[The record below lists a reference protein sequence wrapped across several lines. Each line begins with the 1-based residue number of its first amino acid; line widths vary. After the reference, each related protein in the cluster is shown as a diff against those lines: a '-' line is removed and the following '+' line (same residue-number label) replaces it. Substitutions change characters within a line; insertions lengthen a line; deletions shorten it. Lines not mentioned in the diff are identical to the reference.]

1 MSKLHRDNAGYVG
14 CSYEETQD
22 PHYSYNKLALALSES
37 EQTVIRDETTITVT
51 QAGGNFIV
59 DGVTQGPVSLA
70 EGSAVTF
77 DQSHSSN
84 TGHPL
89 RFSEYPDGTHGDK
102 FGIFNGTDARYLR
115 GDGNTILAGSD
126 PFTVEAWIKPNTS
139 NIIGLFDAT
148 SGQTGG
154 PRNYGNNTFAI
165 QGHESTGAVVPT
177 SAVKVGQWQHIAVSY
192 RVNTGVNTA
201 MRMDIWVHI
210 DGVRV
215 ATGYRDGGR
224 YTVRPTFDIG
234 TINQGGD
241 GKFNGAI
248 RNFRVTPYLVYPDIS
263 FTPPAFTSTPAT
275 TSISVSSQSKTWGQY
290 NSGGATGSFA
300 EVNPQYIP
308 FTLAANFDCV
318 DFATSPYPPTGASFT
333 VVFGATGA
341 SFDAYYL
348 DLSDNWQSLGTGLTN
363 AANSTRTFTPSTR
376 FKVIRLYSTTGNLG
390 AVEVLNAYN
399 SYDAQNAR
407 VSTLNAG
414 LTNTVSGGVALT
426 NNDVVLGPIE
436 YTTGVTATGT
446 PGQAGAQ
453 TEIVVPFGAPDLYYY
468 CSQHSGMGGSAKTPA
483 DAGMF
488 QSALPILK
496 TDKFGL
502 GGTTGQPVLTVGDP
516 SLSTDNPFGTGN
528 GYSVAFDGNDA
539 LRISGGALLTSD
551 WTIEYWIKGSDF
563 SGIQRHVSAKE
574 DKYGD
579 EHTNLR
585 SYNGSWEF
593 YAGDDPGFQS
603 YSGTTIS
610 TDTWVHAAVCR
621 NGTSIEYFANG
632 NRIATDTIASG
643 TNTTLTEVDVA
654 HGYGSEYFT
663 GNISNVRVSNT
674 GRYTGSTYTIPS
686 STFTVDSN
694 TLLLACHSS
703 SVTTAAGT
711 WASGSMPGLYNAA
724 KDPYGAN
731 VTLAVPMNGTNTA
744 ADFNDYSGD
753 ISGSGSNKAV
763 NVGGAAQTKTDKSYY
778 YGSSGYFDGSHDQLS
793 FAESSDFAFGSG
805 DFTCEVW
812 INPDSWADYR
822 TIVDTR
828 AAGVNS
834 NTGWILGQRANGK
847 VYVYTNSNF
856 LLESNSKPAIGQ
868 WTHVA
873 FIRTAGQMQLYIN
886 GVRES
891 TQNTE
896 KNYTDNHCI
905 IASESY
911 DNNSASFD
919 WTGYLS
925 DLRFYK
931 GVAKYTSNFSL
942 PTPIDLGDL
951 SGNSNDASN
960 SGTTFQNTIKK
971 FYDGATYFDGSSYLS
986 VPSTNGS
993 LDIGDGDFT
1002 IEMWFYD
1009 ASPTSVADYTS
1020 LLASQNYGDGGDG
1033 GLAFNIYINTN
1044 HTGIQIFDDNGGTGN
1059 FTARVSTSGNFS
1071 RGQWAHFA
1079 WSRAGSSN
1087 TVYVNGSQVASFTA
1101 TTNYA
1106 EHGFYVGA
1114 NNYTQSSGA
1123 PQYPHQGYI
1132 QDLKIYKGI
1141 AKYTS
1146 SFSPPERS
1154 VKGTARRYPSG
1165 VYVVS

>member
-22 PHYSYNKLALALSES
+22 PYYSYNKLSLPLSES
-37 EQTVIRDETTITVT
+37 DQTVIRDETTITVT

-59 DGVTQGPVSLA
+59 DGVTQGLVSLA
-70 EGSAVTF
+70 EGSVVTF

-84 TGHPL
+84 IGHPL
-89 RFSEYPDGTHGDK
+89 RLSEYADGTHGDK
-102 FGIFNGTDARYLR
+102 FGIFNGSDPRYLSE
-115 GDGNTILAGSD
+115 GSGNLLSNSQPVTI
-126 PFTVEAWIKPNTS
+126 EAHIKPNTNVIS
-139 NIIGLFDAT
+139 GFFDGG
-148 SGQTGG
+148 SGQTSII
-154 PRNYGNNTFAI
+154 RNYGGNTFAK
-165 QGHESTGAVVPT
+165 QGQASNGAAIPT
-177 SAVKVGQWQHIAVSY
+177 SAVKVGEWQHLAVIFGSGA
-192 RVNTGVNTA
+192 NNG
-201 MRMDIWVHI
+201 MPIWAFI

-215 ATGYRDGGR
+215 ATGYLTGG
-224 YTVRPTFDIG
+224 YTAGSTFDIG
-234 TINQGGD
+234 TINQGND
-241 GKFNGAI
+241 GKFDGLI
-248 RNFRVTPYLVYPDIS
+248 RNFRVTFGTLYPYN
-263 FTPPAFTSTPAT
+263 FTAPAYTSDLTAT
-275 TSISVSSQSKTWGQY
+275 APGYELARVWGQLNTNDY
-290 NSGGATGSFA
+290 DDAFA
-300 EVNPQYIP
+300 QVNPRQMP
-308 FTLAANFDCV
+308 FTLPPNYDCL
-318 DFATSPYPPTGASFT
+318 DFECIPNATASSDFTIEFGSAGASYN
-333 VVFGATGA
+333 
-341 SFDAYYL
+341 AYYL
-348 DLSDNWQSLGTGLTN
+348 DTSNNWQSLGSFSN
-363 AANSTRTFTPSTR
+363 AANSSRTFTPGAGYQA
-376 FKVIRLYSTTGNLG
+376 IRIYSTSGNLG
-390 AVEVLNAYN
+390 QVVIQSAYYETSNA
-399 SYDAQNAR
+399 SAR
-407 VSTLNAG
+407 L
-414 LTNTVSGGVALT
+414 LTMVTSLTDTSGSGRGLT
-426 NNDVVLGPIE
+426 NNDVVLGPLE
-436 YTTGVTATGT
+436 YTTGVTITGT
-446 PGQAGAQ
+446 PGQAGAK

-468 CSQHSGMGGSAKTPA
+468 CSQHPGMGSNAKTPA

-502 GGTTGQPVLTVGDP
+502 GGTSGQPVLTVGDP
-516 SLSTDNPFGTGN
+516 SLSTDNPFGLGN

-539 LRISGGALLTSD
+539 LRITGGALLTSD

-593 YAGDDPGFQS
+593 YAGDDPGYQS
-603 YSGTTIS
+603 YSGTSIS

-621 NGTSIEYFANG
+621 NGTSIEYFAAG

-694 TLLLACHSS
+694 TLLLACHAS

-711 WASGSMPGLYNAA
+711 WASGSMPGLYDAA

-753 ISGSGSNKAV
+753 ISGSGSNKAI

-793 FAESSDFAFGSG
+793 FAESSDFAFGTG

-828 AAGVNS
+828 ASGVNS
-834 NTGWILGQRANGK
+834 DTGWILGQRANGK
-847 VYVYTNSNF
+847 IYVYTNANF
-856 LLESNSKPAIGQ
+856 LLESNTKPAEGQ

-873 FIRTAGQMQLYIN
+873 FVRTAGQMQLYIN

-891 TQNTE
+891 TQNTQ

-911 DNNSASFD
+911 DNNSAGFD

-931 GVAKYTSNFSL
+931 GVAKYTSDFDIPNQVANQ
-942 PTPIDLGDL
+942 DL
-951 SGNSNDASN
+951 SGNGNNA
-960 SGTTFQNTIKK
+960 TIAGATWQTSVKK
-971 FYDGATYFDGSSYLS
+971 FYEGAVDVADGTITVSQNQDLRVSGSNFTAECWVYADTAPTGGAAIFNHWGWSSDRRSWSLQAFTGGEVRFYT
-986 VPSTNGS
+986 STNGQNTTNAH
-993 LDIGDGDFT
+993 IGT
-1002 IEMWFYD
+1002 TMPVAQWFH
-1009 ASPTSVADYTS
+1009 
-1020 LLASQNYGDGGDG
+1020 LAGV
-1033 GLAFNIYINTN
+1033 LE
-1044 HTGIQIFDDNGGTGN
+1044 GT
-1059 FTARVSTSGNFS
+1059 TMRM
-1071 RGQWAHFA
+1071 
-1079 WSRAGSSN
+1079 
-1087 TVYVNGSQVASFTA
+1087 YVNGSLVGSTSTSNNGVIYDN
-1101 TTNYA
+1101 TTDPIVI
-1106 EHGFYVGA
+1106 GDFSIPTGTRFDGKV
-1114 NNYTQSSGA
+1114 
-1123 PQYPHQGYI
+1123 
-1132 QDLKIYKGI
+1132 QDCRLYKGI
-1141 AKYTS
+1141 TKYSS

-1154 VKGTARRYPSG
+1154 VQGTARRYPSG